1 MFAYFVAYQCE
12 NQLRGK
18 KRSRAKEAFPSESA
32 CTESGKGGTGNFG
45 QVAGQINQT
54 FNTIVNQEV
63 HTQPTEG
70 KASPP
75 RQSTGSS
82 YNKKHPLFG

>member
-1 MFAYFVAYQCE
+1 
-12 NQLRGK
+12 
-18 KRSRAKEAFPSESA
+18 
-32 CTESGKGGTGNFG
+32 
-45 QVAGQINQT
+45 VAGQINQT

-75 RQSTGSS
+75 RQSKGSS